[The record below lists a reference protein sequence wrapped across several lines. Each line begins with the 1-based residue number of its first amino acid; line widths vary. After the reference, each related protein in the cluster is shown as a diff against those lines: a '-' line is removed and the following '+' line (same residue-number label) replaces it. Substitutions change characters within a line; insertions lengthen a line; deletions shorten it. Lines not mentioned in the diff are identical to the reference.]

1 MFLIDE
7 DTSATNFMVRDDLM
21 QKIIS
26 RSQEPITPFIERARD
41 LYEKAGISTIMV
53 AGSSGAYFYIADTI
67 IQMDCYVP
75 KDITASTKAFC
86 ESYGAEPIGRAPN
99 FTLPAAG
106 RKLSSGRTGRTAAQS
121 AGGRGFEARG
131 QSLDG
136 KSFGGRGGAG
146 RDAEGGRSA
155 DAGRGGHRDDRIKTK
170 TFGKDSLQVGKETV
184 DLRFVEQLIDSEQT
198 NALSQMLRFC
208 VEKQY
213 FERYSLTEAVSR
225 SPVMANCVRSSR
237 IVK

>member
-1 MFLIDE
+1 
-7 DTSATNFMVRDDLM
+7 MVRDDLM

-67 IQMDCYVP
+67 IQMDCYMP
-75 KDITASTKAFC
+75 RDITASTKEFC
-86 ESYGAEPIGRAPN
+86 AGYGAEPIGQAPG
-99 FTLPAAG
+99 FKLPAAG
-106 RKLSSGRTGRTAAQS
+106 RRLMTGQAGKPAAQMR
-121 AGGRGFEARG
+121 AGGRGFD
-131 QSLDG
+131 S
-136 KSFGGRGGAG
+136 GRGG
-146 RDAEGGRSA
+146 R
-155 DAGRGGHRDDRIKTK
+155 RDDRIKTK

-198 NALSQMLRFC
+198 NALAQMLRFC

-213 FERYSLTEAVSR
+213 FERYSLTEAVSL
-225 SPVMANCVRSSR
+225 VIKEMASGGGLSAVSDSSYAAMGLAMPR
-237 IVK
+237 VQEIYCCFNRYRG